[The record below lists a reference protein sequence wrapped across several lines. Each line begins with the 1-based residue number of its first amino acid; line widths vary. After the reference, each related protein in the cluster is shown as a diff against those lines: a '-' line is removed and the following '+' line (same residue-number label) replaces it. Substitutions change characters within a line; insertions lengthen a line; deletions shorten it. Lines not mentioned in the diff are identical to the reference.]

1 MIVIKNK
8 GVKKAVR
15 VAVPFIIAPLLAVMG
30 TVVFREKKHLIV
42 SMAIAVFALIL
53 FYTGFESKTTGTR
66 RMVVI
71 AVMTALCFIGRFI
84 PFLIPIT
91 ALTIITAVYLG
102 AESGFLVGSLAAV
115 LSNFYFGQ
123 GPWTAFQMLAWGLI
137 GLFAGILSEP
147 IRRSTAFRLA
157 YGVISGIAYSMIMD
171 VWTTLWVHNTFRLR
185 FYIAMMISAIPHTA
199 SYVVSNVVFLAL
211 LFRPFGDKLG
221 RIRTKYGI

>member
-8 GVKKAVR
+8 GVRGFVR
-15 VAVPFIIAPLLAVMG
+15 VTVPFVIAPMLAVMG
-30 TVVFREKKHLIV
+30 TVVFHEKRHLII
-42 SMAIAVFALIL
+42 SMAIAVFALVL
-53 FYTGFESKTTGTR
+53 FYTGFETKTTGTR
-66 RMVVI
+66 RMVIV
-71 AVMTALCFIGRFI
+71 AVMTALCFVGRFI

-102 AESGFLVGSLAAV
+102 PESGFLVGSLAAV

-137 GLFAGILSEP
+137 GLFAGVLAEP
-147 IRRSTAFRLA
+147 IRKSTLFRLA

-171 VWTTLWVHNTFRLR
+171 IWTTLWVHNTFRLR
-185 FYIAMMISAIPHTA
+185 FYIAMMISAIPHTV
-199 SYVVSNVVFLAL
+199 SYVVSNVVFLTL

-221 RIRTKYGI
+221 RIRTKYGL